1 MLHDPITNL
10 ITYTKETTL
19 VLEHSL
25 VSLSKWESKWKVPF
39 LNKEHTEQEFDDYIR
54 CMTITQNVDPSVY
67 LAITPELRKEIR
79 DYIDDSMTA
88 AVVHEN
94 KAHQTSYGF
103 LVDSSG
109 NYVVHE
115 NKAHQTSSKFVTSD
129 LIYYWMTALQIPFDP
144 CQKWHLSRLLML
156 IRIANIENKPSKD
169 RKMSKADSAR
179 SHHATNAA
187 RRAKRRHR

>member
-67 LAITPELRKEIR
+67 LGITPELRNEIR
-79 DYIDDSMTA
+79 DYIDDSLTA

-94 KAHQTSYGF
+94 K
-103 LVDSSG
+103 VP
-109 NYVVHE
+109 
-115 NKAHQTSSKFVTSD
+115 QTSSKFVTSD

>member
-1 MLHDPITNL
+1 MLHDPMTNL

-19 VLEHSL
+19 TLEHSL
-25 VSLSKWESKWKVPF
+25 VSLSKWESKWRVPF
-39 LNKEHTEQEFDDYIR
+39 LNKEHPAHMFDDYVR

-67 LAITPELRKEIR
+67 LAITPEIREQIKE
-79 DYIDDSMTA
+79 YIDDSMTA

-94 KAHQTSYGF
+94 KTQPKST
-103 LVDSSG
+103 
-109 NYVVHE
+109 
-115 NKAHQTSSKFVTSD
+115 KFVTSD
-129 LIYYWMTALQIPFDP
+129 LIYYWMTALNIPFDP

-179 SHHATNAA
+179 SHHAVNAA
-187 RRAKRRHR
+187 RRAKRRR

>member
-10 ITYTKETTL
+10 IMYTKETTL

-94 KAHQTSYGF
+94 KVQ
-103 LVDSSG
+103 
-109 NYVVHE
+109 
-115 NKAHQTSSKFVTSD
+115 QRSSKFVTSD

-156 IRIANIENKPSKD
+156 IRIANIENKPTKD

>member
-25 VSLSKWESKWKVPF
+25 VSLSKWESEWKVPF
-39 LNKEHTEQEFDDYIR
+39 LNKEHTEQMFDDYIR

-67 LAITPELRKEIR
+67 LAITPEIRREIR
-79 DYIDDSMTA
+79 DYIEDSKTA

-94 KAHQTSYGF
+94 RAPH
-103 LVDSSG
+103 V
-109 NYVVHE
+109 
-115 NKAHQTSSKFVTSD
+115 SSKFITSD
-129 LIYYWMTALQIPFDP
+129 LIYYWMTALNIPFDP

-179 SHHATNAA
+179 SQHATNAA
-187 RRAKRRHR
+187 RRAKRRHK